1 MAAPCDHGA
10 VAVIDGTTLKLTP
23 FRTANVPPPMALFE
37 MAAPSSILDVAFSPA
52 NTYMGLLHTEGFSLY
67 EWKLNGKRSIKPV
80 LVGSLE
86 FAKAGNVRVTP
97 LQIFVSETGNVYC
110 LCHSQSTLLQRYVLD
125 STVGDFTTEDGIY
138 AGSLSGFAGIT
149 QASTRAVLAFDS
161 LGKLHNVAHQEDEIF
176 SVRLPSQ
183 LPWTQVVDLA
193 GHIIA
198 FGLSR
203 NGHLY
208 ANSRL
213 LLKNCTSFLITTA
226 HVVVTTSNHLVKFI
240 HLTDTDSKDIIAT
253 NRSVRIKN
261 TDYPM

>member
-1 MAAPCDHGA
+1 MAAPYDHGA
-10 VAVIDGTTLKLTP
+10 VAVVDGTALKLTP

-37 MAAPSSILDVAFSPA
+37 LKTSSTILDVSFSPA
-52 NTYMGLLHTEGFSLY
+52 NTYMGVLHAEGFNLY
-67 EWKLNGKRSIKPV
+67 KWKVSGKRSTKP
-80 LVGSLE
+80 LLIGSLE
-86 FAKAGNVRVTP
+86 FTAVGSGRITP
-97 LQIFVSETGNVYC
+97 LQISVSETGNVYC
-110 LCHSQSTLLQRYVLD
+110 LCHNKTTLLQRYVFD
-125 STVGDFTTEDGIY
+125 STVGLFSTQDGIY

-161 LGKLHNVAHQEDEIF
+161 LGKLHNVADQEDEMF

-183 LPWTQVVDLA
+183 LPWTQVVDWA

-208 ANSRL
+208 ANSRM

-240 HLTDTDSKDIIAT
+240 HLTDEDS
-253 NRSVRIKN
+253 R
-261 TDYPM
+261 